1 MQEKNNIFLEI
12 DNRQDKIELSEEIIS
27 LIKSCIKKTLEMEG
41 IQIPILVSVV
51 LVDNNSIHQMN
62 LKFRGVDRETDVLS
76 FPMLEMDIKNCNM
89 SIEDFANDIDPET
102 NALMLGDIVISLE
115 KAEEQAEEY
124 GHSFYRELGFLT
136 THSTLHLLGYDHMEP
151 EDEKIMREKEEAVL
165 TALQLIRS

>member
-89 SIEDFANDIDPET
+89 PIEDFANDIDPET

-136 THSTLHLLGYDHMEP
+136 TS
-151 EDEKIMREKEEAVL
+151 
-165 TALQLIRS
+165 